1 MSMKNETALRPYLQK
16 DTCPHQLA
24 TSPDDS
30 RSAHG
35 QDHEQKAEC
44 IQPVRKA
51 GMLWFACG
59 TNGTLHMV
67 GPCPRCQDTKQGLLL
82 GTMNRTFTG
91 MVRTCCEACHNE
103 VDYYVD
109 ATQQQVW
116 KPEAVKLI
124 LN

>member
-1 MSMKNETALRPYLQK
+1 MSMKNETAVRPSLPK

-24 TSPDDS
+24 TSPDGS
-30 RSAHG
+30 PSAHG
-35 QDHEQKAEC
+35 QDHEQKAEW
-44 IQPVRKA
+44 PVRKA

-59 TNGTLHMV
+59 TNELHMV

-109 ATQQQVW
+109 ATQQHVW
-116 KPEAVKLI
+116 KPEAVKPI

>member
-1 MSMKNETALRPYLQK
+1 MSRKNETTVRPSLPK

-24 TSPDDS
+24 TSLDDS
-30 RSAHG
+30 RSANG
-35 QDHEQKAEC
+35 QDHKQKAKC

-67 GPCPRCQDTKQGLLL
+67 GPCPRCQDTRQGLLL

-91 MVRTCCEACHNE
+91 IVRTCCEACHNE

-116 KPEAVKLI
+116 KPEAVKPI

>member
-1 MSMKNETALRPYLQK
+1 MSRKNETAVRPSLPK
-16 DTCPHQLA
+16 DTCPHQPA
-24 TSPDDS
+24 TSADDS
-30 RSAHG
+30 RSANG
-35 QDHEQKAEC
+35 QDHEHKAEC

-67 GPCPRCQDTKQGLLL
+67 GPCPHCQDTKWGLLL
-82 GTMNRTFTG
+82 GTMNITFTG
-91 MVRTCCEACHNE
+91 IVRTSCGACHNE

-109 ATQQQVW
+109 AAQQQVW
-116 KPEAVKLI
+116 KPEAVKPI